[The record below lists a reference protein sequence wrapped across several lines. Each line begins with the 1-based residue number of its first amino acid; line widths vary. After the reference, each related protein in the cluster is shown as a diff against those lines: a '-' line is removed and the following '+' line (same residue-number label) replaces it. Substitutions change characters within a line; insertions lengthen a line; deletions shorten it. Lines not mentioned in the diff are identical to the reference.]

1 MRAQVDSE
9 FSGKVVLVT
18 GAGRGSGRAI
28 AQAFAELG
36 AAVAANDLT
45 PINLDQTVSD
55 ITAAGGKTQGYVY
68 DIAKRMPVQ
77 AMVDQVLQDWGRI
90 DVLINSAR
98 VIPKASIIDMGEW
111 DWQRTID
118 VNLSGPFFTTQSVS
132 RVMRRQGGGV
142 IINVVCAGGFRE
154 HAAYVASRTGLI
166 GLTHAAA
173 EEFAAENIRV
183 HAVCSGDLVKE
194 STSLCYEHE
203 TLKRTYLKRITLERF
218 GSMANMVGL
227 VLFLSN
233 NAAAHI
239 TGQVLHIDQDPEGF
253 TNMT

>member
-68 DIAKRMPVQ
+68 DVAKRMPVQ
-77 AMVDQVLQDWGRI
+77 AMVDQVIQDWGRI
-90 DVLINSAR
+90 DVLVNNAR

-118 VNLSGPFFTTQSVS
+118 VNLSGPFFATQSAS
-132 RVMRRQGGGV
+132 RVMQRQGGGV
-142 IINVVCAGGFRE
+142 IINVAYAGGFRD
-154 HAAYVASRTGLI
+154 HAAYIASRTGLI
-166 GLTHAAA
+166 GLTRAAA
-173 EEFAAENIRV
+173 EEFAAENIRA
-183 HAVCSGDLVKE
+183 HAVCSSDLMKE
-194 STSLCYEHE
+194 STPLCNEHE
-203 TLKRTYLKRITLERF
+203 SLKRTYLKKINLENF
-218 GSMANMVGL
+218 GRMANMVGL

-239 TGQVLHIDQDPEGF
+239 TGQVLHIDQDPKDF
-253 TNMT
+253 TNLT